1 VQHLAREKF
10 DAVVIHGH
18 SPAAMLVGAAAAKAS
33 GAAIFMRCDAHLGS
47 ACSPFKAILRRP
59 LLGTLYS
66 TFDGTL
72 AIGTANAAFY
82 RNMGVPQARIHSM
95 PFTVDNER
103 FTLQA
108 GISTAER
115 AAVRAS
121 LGVNDDRPIVLYAAK
136 FQLLKRPAD
145 LLYAAAR
152 LNGEVPPF
160 RLVMAGSGEL
170 DGHLRS
176 LVQSLSLENV
186 HFAGFIN
193 QAALPKLYAASD
205 IFVLPSENEAWG
217 LAVNEAMCAGL
228 PIVVSNEVGCVSDL
242 VHEGVNGHLHKAG
255 NIEALAGALR
265 PLLSS
270 RPERERMSLA
280 SQEIIS
286 HWSYAE
292 CLHGL
297 RQALASIG
305 NHHEPAAAVAR

>member
-1 VQHLAREKF
+1 
-10 DAVVIHGH
+10 
-18 SPAAMLVGAAAAKAS
+18 
-33 GAAIFMRCDAHLGS
+33 
-47 ACSPFKAILRRP
+47 
-59 LLGTLYS
+59 
-66 TFDGTL
+66 
-72 AIGTANAAFY
+72 
-82 RNMGVPQARIHSM
+82 
-95 PFTVDNER
+95 
-103 FTLQA
+103 
-108 GISTAER
+108 
-115 AAVRAS
+115 
-121 LGVNDDRPIVLYAAK
+121 
-136 FQLLKRPAD
+136 
-145 LLYAAAR
+145 
-152 LNGEVPPF
+152 
-160 RLVMAGSGEL
+160 MAGSGEL